1 MKTLVIIPA
10 YNEAS
15 NIVRVIEHLKETA
28 PSFDFVIVNDG
39 SKDKTAEICKT
50 RGYNIINLPV
60 NLGLAGAVQAGMQ
73 YALESGYDAA
83 IQFDADGQHKAEYI
97 ESMAKKLCEGYHI
110 VIGSRFVNT
119 KKPFN
124 LRMFGSFL
132 ISFAIRLTTSEK
144 LTDPTSGMRIYNKEM
159 VEQLAHEI
167 NHTPEPD
174 TVSYLIKRGAKVVE
188 VPVEMDERIAGESYL
203 NLSRSIFYMLR
214 MALSIMLVQPFRGKT
229 KVEKPLV
236 YSSEINKGEV

>member
-15 NIVRVIEHLKETA
+15 NIVRVIEHLKDVA
-28 PSFDFVIVNDG
+28 PNFDFVIINDG
-39 SKDKTAEICKT
+39 SKDKTAQICKDNS
-50 RGYNIINLPV
+50 YNLIDLPV

-73 YALESGYDAA
+73 YALTSGYDAA
-83 IQFDADGQHKAEYI
+83 LQFDADGQHKAEYI
-97 ESMAKKLCEGYHI
+97 EDMAKKLCEGYHI
-110 VIGSRFVNT
+110 VIGSRFVTT
-119 KKPFN
+119 KKPFS
-124 LRMFGSFL
+124 LRMIGSFL
-132 ISFAIRLTTSEK
+132 ISFAIRITTGKK
-144 LTDPTSGMRIYNKEM
+144 LTDPTSGMRMYNREM
-159 VEQLAHEI
+159 IEQLALEI

-229 KVEKPLV
+229 KVKEPLV
-236 YSSEINKGEV
+236 YSYKINKGEA